1 MYFKTYICTKLL
13 TMTFSELNLN
23 KFLLQALDEMGF
35 THPTPI
41 QREAFSVIMSS
52 KDIIGIAQT
61 GTGKT
66 YAYLLPIL
74 RQLTYSDQKHPR
86 VLIVVPTREL
96 VVQVVQEIKNL
107 TPYINLRY
115 AGIFGG
121 TNINNDKKIVFEG
134 LDILVATPG
143 RLLDLALDG
152 ILKLKTIQK
161 LVIDEVDEMLNLGF
175 LPQLSTL
182 LDLLPKK
189 RQNILFSATFTKEVD
204 DLLDIHF
211 KSPIKIQVGKSGS
224 PLDTIEQ
231 KAYPVPNFH
240 TKINFLKSLIAD
252 KVTYNKVLVF
262 VKNKKQANLLFEEIE
277 ASFPKQS
284 QVIHSNKTQNYRLRS
299 VANFEKNMFSV
310 LIATDIVARG
320 IDLSNVSHVVNMN
333 IPKKPENYIHRIGRT
348 GRAEQQGTSIS
359 FFAEDEADYLGEIEL
374 LMNKEIDLYDLP
386 GNIEVS
392 ETLMD
397 EEMPRDESSFEIVND
412 SRAASKELKS
422 GFHEKKEKNRKI
434 NLGGSYRREIAKKY
448 KKPKTRGQ
456 KKK

>member
-1 MYFKTYICTKLL
+1 
-13 TMTFSELNLN
+13 MTFFHLNLN
-23 KFLLQALDEMGF
+23 RFLLNALDDMGF
-35 THPTPI
+35 VTPTPI
-41 QREAFSVIMSS
+41 QEKAFSVIMSS
-52 KDIIGIAQT
+52 KDVVGIAQT

-107 TPYINLRY
+107 TPYINVRY
-115 AGIFGG
+115 AGIYGG
-121 TNINNDKKIVFEG
+121 TNINNDKQLVFNG

-175 LPQLSTL
+175 RPQLITL

-189 RQNILFSATFTKEVD
+189 RQNILFSATLTKEVD
-204 DLLDIHF
+204 DLLNDFF
-211 KSPIKIQVGKSGS
+211 KSPVKIEVSTSGS

-231 KAYPVPNFH
+231 QAYPVPNFY
-240 TKINFLKSLIAD
+240 TKVNFLTSLLKD
-252 KVTYNKVLVF
+252 KDTFKKVLIF
-262 VKNKKQANLLFEEIE
+262 VKNKNQANILFSELELE
-277 ASFPKQS
+277 LPKQVS
-284 QVIHSNKTQNYRLRS
+284 IIHSNKTQNYRLRS
-299 VANFEKNMFSV
+299 VQNFEKGLFSI

-320 IDLSNVSHVVNMN
+320 IDLSEVSHVINFN

-348 GRAEQQGTSIS
+348 GRAEQKGTSIS
-359 FFAEDEADYLGEIEL
+359 LFTEEEADYLGEIEL
-374 LMNKEIDLYDLP
+374 LMNTEIDVFDLP
-386 GNIEVS
+386 DNIAIS
-392 ETLMD
+392 EQLID
-397 EEMPRDESSFEIVND
+397 EEMPRDQQEISNDKRSS
-412 SRAASKELKS
+412 SSTLGS
-422 GFHEKKEKNRKI
+422 GFHEKKEKNKKE

-456 KKK
+456 KRK

>member
-1 MYFKTYICTKLL
+1 
-13 TMTFSELNLN
+13 MTFSDLNLN
-23 KFLLQALDEMGF
+23 RFLLNALDDMGF
-35 THPTPI
+35 VTPTPI
-41 QREAFSVIMSS
+41 QEKAFSVIMSS
-52 KDIIGIAQT
+52 KDVVGIAQT

-107 TPYINLRY
+107 TPYINVRY
-115 AGIFGG
+115 AGIYGG
-121 TNINNDKKIVFEG
+121 TNINNDKQLVFNG

-175 LPQLSTL
+175 RPQLITL

-189 RQNILFSATFTKEVD
+189 RQNILFSATLTKEVD
-204 DLLDIHF
+204 DLLNDFF
-211 KSPIKIQVGKSGS
+211 KSPVKIEVSTSGS

-231 KAYPVPNFH
+231 QAYPVPNFY
-240 TKINFLKSLIAD
+240 TKVNFLTSLLKD
-252 KVTYNKVLVF
+252 KDTFKKVLIF
-262 VKNKKQANLLFEEIE
+262 VKNKNQANILFSELELE
-277 ASFPKQS
+277 LPKQVS
-284 QVIHSNKTQNYRLRS
+284 IIHSNKTQNYRLRS
-299 VANFEKNMFSV
+299 VQNFEKGLFSI

-320 IDLSNVSHVVNMN
+320 IDLSEVSHVINFN

-348 GRAEQQGTSIS
+348 GRAEQKGTSIS
-359 FFAEDEADYLGEIEL
+359 LFTEEEADYLGEIEL
-374 LMNKEIDLYDLP
+374 LMNTEIDVFDLP
-386 GNIEVS
+386 DNIAIS
-392 ETLMD
+392 EQLID
-397 EEMPRDESSFEIVND
+397 EEMPRDQQEISNDKRSS
-412 SRAASKELKS
+412 SSTLGS
-422 GFHEKKEKNRKI
+422 GFHEKKEKNKKE

-456 KKK
+456 KRK